1 MFEDIILRMTD
12 SFLEQHKIIQ
22 WIIVLFIVYIFA
34 LGVFSF
40 IKKLIFGL
48 PKKIMI
54 ILIILFILLIIFYL
68 FNSK

>member
-1 MFEDIILRMTD
+1 MLEDVISKMIE
-12 SFLEQHKIIQ
+12 SFLKQNTIIQ
-22 WIIVLFIVYIFA
+22 WVIAILIVYIFA